1 MRIRPSIPALVVA
14 CMLHPLT
21 AAAGGPCDD
30 TRPGVGIPIR
40 VPVFGAADFGTPQE
54 TCARTSV
61 SLEGRAALLIA
72 ERDFYGT
79 LLAGLSV
86 RATVALPRRTW
97 ISVWVPGLE
106 SRYVANATVDTDRT
120 SLGAGSLGFHL
131 PIAHTERLAFVTYGR
146 LLAPTETIFTNARRY
161 GIEHGTSALV
171 RVSPKVDL
179 VGSLAFATTFTVV
192 PGRVS
197 TVTSPTISGD
207 VVFRPSRGVGLA
219 LGMGLRPLES
229 FDPRAQVRLYPWRN
243 LQISLGGLFPILG
256 RDRTNAALSLSIGWD
271 GIEQPR

>member
-1 MRIRPSIPALVVA
+1 MRIKASAGVPLVVA
-14 CMLHPLT
+14 FMMYART
-21 AAAGGPCDD
+21 SMAGGPCDD
-30 TRPGVGIPIR
+30 VRPGIGTPVR
-40 VPVFGAADFGTPQE
+40 VPVFGPADFGTPQE

-61 SLEGRAALLIA
+61 SVEGRAALLIA

-79 LLAGLSV
+79 LLAGLAV
-86 RATVALPRRTW
+86 RATVALPRGTW
-97 ISVWVPGLE
+97 VSAWVPGVE
-106 SRYVANATVDTDRT
+106 SRYVANATVDTDST
-120 SLGAGSLGFHL
+120 SLGAGALGFHV
-131 PIAHTERLAFVTYGR
+131 PVAHTERLAFVTYAR

-171 RVSPKVDL
+171 RISPKVDV
-179 VGSLAFATTFTVV
+179 VGSIAFASTFTVV

-197 TVTSPTISGD
+197 TVTSPSISGD
-207 VVFRPSRGVGLA
+207 VVFRPSRGVGLV

-256 RDRTNAALSLSIGWD
+256 RDRTTAALSLSIGWD
-271 GIEQPR
+271 GI